1 MTPSTTTTESL
12 IAPAFRVAIGVAF
25 GMALG
30 LLLVV
35 ATTVV

>member
-1 MTPSTTTTESL
+1 MTPSTTTTESMT
-12 IAPAFRVAIGVAF
+12 APAFRVALGLVF

-30 LLLVV
+30 VLLIA

>member
-1 MTPSTTTTESL
+1 MTTTTATSI
-12 IAPAFRVAIGVAF
+12 IAPAFRVAIGVVF

-30 LLLVV
+30 VLLIA